1 MITVTDL
8 RNGAAFTENNQ
19 IFKVLKYEF
28 TKMGR
33 GTATIK
39 VKIKNLRN
47 GSIIEKSFI
56 SGAKVQE
63 IFLDKKE
70 VQYLYKDKNDYVF
83 MEPRTFEQFSVDQD
97 KMGEEKKYLQEG
109 IEVNLLMYQNEA
121 LSLELPIK
129 MDFKVKE
136 TDPGVKGNSA
146 TNIYKD
152 AMLENGV
159 HLRVPLFVQEGDI
172 VRIDTRTGEYV
183 ERVGN

>member
-1 MITVTDL
+1 
-8 RNGAAFTENNQ
+8 
-19 IFKVLKYEF
+19 
-28 TKMGR
+28 
-33 GTATIK
+33 
-39 VKIKNLRN
+39 
-47 GSIIEKSFI
+47 
-56 SGAKVQE
+56 
-63 IFLDKKE
+63 
-70 VQYLYKDKNDYVF
+70 
-83 MEPRTFEQFSVDQD
+83 
-97 KMGEEKKYLQEG
+97 
-109 IEVNLLMYQNEA
+109 MYQNEA

>member
-1 MITVTDL
+1 
-8 RNGAAFTENNQ
+8 
-19 IFKVLKYEF
+19 
-28 TKMGR
+28 
-33 GTATIK
+33 
-39 VKIKNLRN
+39 
-47 GSIIEKSFI
+47 
-56 SGAKVQE
+56 
-63 IFLDKKE
+63 
-70 VQYLYKDKNDYVF
+70 
-83 MEPRTFEQFSVDQD
+83 
-97 KMGEEKKYLQEG
+97 
-109 IEVNLLMYQNEA
+109 
-121 LSLELPIK
+121 